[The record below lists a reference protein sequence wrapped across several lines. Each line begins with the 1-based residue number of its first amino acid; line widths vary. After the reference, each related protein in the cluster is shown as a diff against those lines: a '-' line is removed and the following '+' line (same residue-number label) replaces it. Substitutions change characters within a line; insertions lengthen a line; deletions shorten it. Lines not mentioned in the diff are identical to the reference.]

1 MENGFKIQKITA
13 FIAVDENGTE
23 GVMGAQMGNTMMPLV
38 CADEIRIAKM
48 FPIAEAIKH
57 ATGKDY
63 KVLQFNNFIDV
74 TQQTRELF
82 KNLIL

>member
-23 GVMGAQMGNTMMPLV
+23 GVMGAQMGHTVMPLV
-38 CADEIRIAKM
+38 CADEIKVAKM

-63 KVLQFNNFIDV
+63 KILQFNSFIDV
-74 TQQTRELF
+74 TKKTRELF
-82 KNLIL
+82 KNQML